1 MTPSGVYKTK
11 NVRRRPELK
20 RMDFEFFTTFVEGY
34 AVDTEPS
41 SGRDG
46 SRCTSRRHDRPDAS
60 ARTIP
65 WSWWR
70 QRPWTEQPSGCT
82 WVIRR
87 AEILL
92 QHELSRMQ
100 ISDDGHDCVRTLKS
114 VVGGWRNVWLKTKR
128 NSGQKQ
134 QSFVLTS
141 GWPVES
147 NQQRNQRVVVR
158 PSHTRR
164 VELQS
169 AQRQQLQQAPERH
182 ELQQAVQQQLI
193 NTVVMQSQIKV
204 SRERGGRYKFKTQ
217 ENLIRSHDQES
228 ILEQSF
234 VEAQFH

>member
-1 MTPSGVYKTK
+1 M
-11 NVRRRPELK
+11 
-20 RMDFEFFTTFVEGY
+20 
-34 AVDTEPS
+34 
-41 SGRDG
+41 
-46 SRCTSRRHDRPDAS
+46 
-60 ARTIP
+60 
-65 WSWWR
+65 
-70 QRPWTEQPSGCT
+70 
-82 WVIRR
+82 IRR

-92 QHELSRMQ
+92 QHELSWMQ
-100 ISDDGHDCVRTLKS
+100 ISGDRHDCVRTLKS
-114 VVGGWRNVWLKTKR
+114 VAGGWRNVWLKTKR

-134 QSFVLTS
+134 HSFVLTS

-169 AQRQQLQQAPERH
+169 AQRQRQQAP
-182 ELQQAVQQQLI
+182 ELQQAVQQQLT

-204 SRERGGRYKFKTQ
+204 SRERGGRHKFKTQ

>member
-1 MTPSGVYKTK
+1 MLHANLIWRCKTSKIGSQVAGWNIHRDQSRKEMLIMTPSEVYKTK

-20 RMDFEFFTTFVEGY
+20 RKDFEFFTTFVEGY

-92 QHELSRMQ
+92 QHELSWMQ
-100 ISDDGHDCVRTLKS
+100 ISDDGHDC
-114 VVGGWRNVWLKTKR
+114 
-128 NSGQKQ
+128 
-134 QSFVLTS
+134 
-141 GWPVES
+141 
-147 NQQRNQRVVVR
+147 
-158 PSHTRR
+158 TR
-164 VELQS
+164 
-169 AQRQQLQQAPERH
+169 AH
-182 ELQQAVQQQLI
+182 
-193 NTVVMQSQIKV
+193 
-204 SRERGGRYKFKTQ
+204 
-217 ENLIRSHDQES
+217 
-228 ILEQSF
+228 
-234 VEAQFH
+234 